1 MNKKHTMLL
10 ADDSKIN
17 RIMLNEIFKDSFEI
31 YEADNG
37 EDALNILNTKQNE
50 IDIILLDIIMP
61 KIDGHEFLRIKSSN
75 ENLSDIPVVV
85 ITAAN
90 NPEDEIKA
98 LDSGAVDF
106 INNPFNSKIVKH
118 RILNI
123 VSNSDRKNT
132 ERENL
137 ILKRQNKSQQQLQ
150 TILDNMLGG
159 VALTEFYQDGT
170 FVNLYESKGFDKL
183 KTYIINDK
191 FSTFNFVHLLDKNRV
206 TKASRNAIANN
217 KNFDIDFQ
225 VYNDSD
231 EVRWIN
237 LKGNKID
244 YSSNYPVLLTV
255 SNDITNT
262 INNEAEIRY
271 RAEYDKLTDIYN
283 QETFYSK
290 TSEMIKYSPQTQF
303 VIIYWNIERFKI
315 INDLFG
321 ADMGDKML
329 YTMGQKLKN
338 IAGNQGTYG
347 RISADHFAIC
357 IDKKFLNIS
366 DLCER
371 SEHFFDDINPNF
383 TTTVSFGI
391 YDIEDA
397 TVPVDNMCDRANLA
411 LQKIKGDYSIHYAY
425 YDKTLRDTLI
435 AEQEIYNDMI
445 TALKEHQFEIYV
457 QPIIDIHNR
466 RVDSGE
472 ILIRWNHP
480 EKGVIP
486 PNDFIPI
493 FEKNGF
499 IKELDYFVW
508 EEACKFLSDRDK
520 KNLRKIPVSVNIS
533 RVNVQNPNLC
543 NLIIELTKKY
553 NIDPSMLKLE
563 ITESAYTD
571 NPQEL
576 LEKSAYLQSHGF
588 ILAMDDFGSGYSS
601 LNLLK
606 DFPVDILKIDM
617 QFLGSDTISSRSGSI
632 LTSVVNMSKRLNIQT
647 VAEGVETKAHVEFLD
662 SIGCDRLQG
671 YYFSRPV
678 TIDDFNEFTEHQI
691 NFNSNHFNL
700 IKNISD
706 FDFLK
711 SKSSIHYQ
719 LFSNV
724 PYGVSVYSISDKEFK
739 LIYSND
745 SYIKML
751 GYSVGETY
759 ESKYDSFSTSDT
771 THLNEL
777 KESCSLTAKD
787 KKERTIIIE
796 RNGRKSHRLI
806 SVKISYFDSNSE
818 ESLIVVNANDI
829 TDETNMQNTINSLS
843 MEVNKSKNTIIDTFE
858 KIPCAVIELEINK
871 DSSEIV
877 YHNEFA
883 ASMLDYTNDE
893 FESKI
898 VSDPLCMVYDDDK
911 AYAELL
917 LEYYV
922 HMQDY
927 TTYELRLKKSDD
939 SVIWV
944 MGKINLVNLNDH
956 SFVQNTYIELTD
968 KLADKHNT
976 YTNDERIESY
986 FQYLHPLYKNI
997 PCAIVHYTVEDEP
1010 IVIDFNDRYLEIFKG
1025 FESDLDKK
1033 EAYDKYIGSYMR
1045 NLVPN
1050 DIYDFDN
1057 KFMKYRKEHLIALN
1071 EPIEINTD
1079 NGKKV
1084 HALLSCNIIDLPDGT
1099 KAYQDIYKLVSIE

>member
-37 EDALNILNTKQNE
+37 EDALNILNTEQNK

-98 LDSGAVDF
+98 LDLGAVDF

-123 VSNSDRKNT
+123 VSSSDRKNT

-159 VALTEFYQDGT
+159 VALTEFYPDGT
-170 FVNLYESKGFDKL
+170 FTDLYKSKGFDKL

-191 FSTFNFVHLLDKNRV
+191 FNTFNFIHSSDRTRV
-206 TKASRNAIANN
+206 TKASRNAIKNN
-217 KNFDIDFQ
+217 TNFDIDFQ

-244 YSSNYPVLLTV
+244 YSSDYPVLLTV

-338 IAGNQGTYG
+338 IAGNKGTYG

-366 DLCER
+366 NLCEQ

-391 YDIEDA
+391 YDIED
-397 TVPVDNMCDRANLA
+397 TNVPVDNMCDRANLA

-435 AEQEIYNDMI
+435 AEQEIYNDMT

-457 QPIIDIHNR
+457 QPIIDIHNH

-480 EKGVIP
+480 DKGVIP
-486 PNDFIPI
+486 PNDFIPL

-508 EEACKFLSDRDK
+508 EEACKFLSDRNK

-533 RVNVQNPNLC
+533 RINVQNPNLC

-678 TIDDFNEFTEHQI
+678 TVDDFNEFTEHQI
-691 NFNSNHFNL
+691 NFNSNNYHI

-711 SKSSIHYQ
+711 SKSSTHYH
-719 LFSNV
+719 LFRNV
-724 PYGVSVYSISDKEFK
+724 PYGVSVYSINDKEFK
-739 LIYSND
+739 LIYAND
-745 SYIKML
+745 SYMKML

-759 ESKYDSFSTSDT
+759 EKKCDNLSSSVIP
-771 THLNEL
+771 HLNEL
-777 KESCSLTAKD
+777 KENCSLTAQD
-787 KKERTIIIE
+787 KKERTIILE
-796 RNGRKSHRLI
+796 RNRRKNRRLI
-806 SVKISYFDSNSE
+806 SIKTSYFDSNSE

-829 TDETNMQNTINSLS
+829 TDETDMQNTINSLS

-858 KIPCAVIELEINK
+858 KLPCAIIEFEMNK

-883 ASMLDYTNDE
+883 AKMLGYTNDE
-893 FESKI
+893 FASKI
-898 VSDPLCMVYDDDK
+898 VNDPLFMVYDDDK

-922 HMQDY
+922 NMQDY
-927 TTYELRLKKSDD
+927 TTYELRLKKSDNNI
-939 SVIWV
+939 IWV
-944 MGKINLVNLNDH
+944 MGKINLVNINEQ

-976 YTNDERIESY
+976 YTSDERIESY

-1025 FESDLDKK
+1025 FKADSDIK
-1033 EAYDKYIGSYMR
+1033 EAYDRYIGNYMR
-1045 NLVPN
+1045 SLVPN

-1057 KFMKYRKEHLIALN
+1057 RFMKYRKEHLIALN
-1071 EPIEINTD
+1071 DPIEINTD